1 MSSSLVIGIV
11 VFFVLIVLF
20 MGLHFMNAKKAD
32 ARCGAKQRNYSGPDD
47 SRSAAA
53 VLNEPV
59 EQVAEDMETIDCLA
73 LRIPSPERPATEV
86 DAVMIDLIR
95 QAFEL
100 PSAVLELSQL
110 LQDPD
115 AGARKVA
122 ELASTDPVLSARL
135 LRVANSAAVGTGRIK
150 SLQQAIVL
158 LGFNQVWILVNQM
171 LTARSMQPLA
181 TFSDD
186 AMQRLWKHAAAV
198 SVCAKHLLIRLG
210 HAGSPVAPVVM
221 TSALLHDVGKFLLRG
236 LQPVG
241 NGRSD
246 FAEQDKETVVP
257 PVLEENT
264 VYGIDHCRIGFLL
277 TTYWKLPDEICS
289 TIAYHHHI
297 SFANWKDVPSHV
309 RTPVT
314 LVAASDYLAN
324 IAGFYEAG
332 PVTYRIPE
340 HIRIFPGFS
349 RPLHTLL
356 EKDLRKDLARTE
368 MLIDQTISES

>member
-1 MSSSLVIGIV
+1 MLQRAYELNLRALTTALESREHGTEHHCERVACYAILLARKMGVDENYIEGI
-11 VFFVLIVLF
+11 
-20 MGLHFMNAKKAD
+20 
-32 ARCGAKQRNYSGPDD
+32 RCG
-47 SRSAAA
+47 
-53 VLNEPV
+53 
-59 EQVAEDMETIDCLA
+59 
-73 LRIPSPERPATEV
+73 
-86 DAVMIDLIR
+86 
-95 QAFEL
+95 
-100 PSAVLELSQL
+100 
-110 LQDPD
+110 
-115 AGARKVA
+115 
-122 ELASTDPVLSARL
+122 
-135 LRVANSAAVGTGRIK
+135 
-150 SLQQAIVL
+150 
-158 LGFNQVWILVNQM
+158 
-171 LTARSMQPLA
+171 
-181 TFSDD
+181 
-186 AMQRLWKHAAAV
+186 
-198 SVCAKHLLIRLG
+198 
-210 HAGSPVAPVVM
+210 
-221 TSALLHDVGKFLLRG
+221 ALLHDVGKFLLRG